1 MRLGGLSPGRG
12 LPRLGVRAGFWRGSL
27 VGDGSGPRVTG
38 VRVGSGRQGGAE
50 LGE

>member
-1 MRLGGLSPGRG
+1 MCELGSGGE
-12 LPRLGVRAGFWRGSL
+12 SL
-27 VGDGSGPRVTG
+27 VGDGSGARVTG